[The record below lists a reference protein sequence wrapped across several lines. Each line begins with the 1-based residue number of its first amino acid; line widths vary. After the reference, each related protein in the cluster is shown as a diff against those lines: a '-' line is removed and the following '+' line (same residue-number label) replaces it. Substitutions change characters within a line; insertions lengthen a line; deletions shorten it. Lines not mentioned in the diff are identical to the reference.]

1 MRQLLQK
8 GKFLFLLNR
17 SMNELRELVIELDR
31 LYYYGRHDA
40 IGQQMAKIR
49 QYLTDTKK
57 PAKVT
62 GNVA

>member
-1 MRQLLQK
+1 MDD
-8 GKFLFLLNR
+8 
-17 SMNELRELVIELDR
+17 LRDLCVELDR

-40 IGQQMAKIR
+40 FAQQMAKIR

-62 GNVA
+62 GDVT

>member
-1 MRQLLQK
+1 MGLDP
-8 GKFLFLLNR
+8 
-17 SMNELRELVIELDR
+17 MTELRELVIELDR

-40 IGQQMAKIR
+40 VGQQMAKIR

-62 GNVA
+62 GDVT